1 METSGADQ
9 DDATTVELPG
19 PLGVAL
25 GATADALTRELV
37 DTAMDGAAQL
47 GVEARIVRP
56 GDDQS
61 ALGAL
66 LGIGYQGSF
75 LPIFASP
82 PRCRRII
89 WVGETL
95 RPSSEMNRGV
105 VSRVARS
112 DAMEYLRFPLRLL
125 RNAPLPGPLAR
136 ARASG
141 TIEWV
146 RARNLRDMA
155 ALAGRVDRVV
165 VTSRDRRAA
174 LAALGLDAVAIPF
187 GYAEASA
194 GPIAAPGRP
203 GRDLAIVTL
212 ARLHPRMVGRQSVV
226 HAWQE
231 DEPRLRILE
240 NVWGHERN
248 GLLRRS
254 KVVLNVSRTPG
265 DFIGLRLILA
275 LAAGAVVVTE
285 PLRDPFPFVPGEHFV
300 EATAGGLLDAARD
313 LVADEPRRRRIA
325 EAGQALL
332 TGELTIARCLGRV
345 LSA

>member
-1 METSGADQ
+1 MTQEHYANGVD
-9 DDATTVELPG
+9 LPG

-25 GATADALTRELV
+25 GPTADRLTQELV
-37 DTAMDGAAQL
+37 EAAMAGAAEL
-47 GVEARIVRP
+47 GLETRIVRP

-61 ALGAL
+61 GLGAL

-75 LPIFASP
+75 LPVFASP

-95 RPSSEMNRGV
+95 RPSSEMSRSV
-105 VSRVARS
+105 LSRVARS
-112 DAMEYLRFPLRLL
+112 GAMEYLRFPLRLL
-125 RNAPLPGPLAR
+125 RDAPLPGPLAR

-155 ALAGRVDRVV
+155 ALAGRVDRLV

-174 LAALGLDAVAIPF
+174 LAAHGLDAVAIPF
-187 GYAEASA
+187 GYAEAVA
-194 GPIAAPGRP
+194 GPIAAPAQP

-231 DEPRLRILE
+231 EEPRLRILE
-240 NVWGHERN
+240 NVWGAERN
-248 GLLRRS
+248 ALLRRS
-254 KVVLNVSRTPG
+254 KVVLNISRTPG
-265 DFIGLRLILA
+265 DFIGLRIVLA

-285 PLRDPFPFVPGEHFV
+285 PLADPFPFVPGGNFV
-300 EATAGGLLDAARD
+300 QAPVTELLDAARE
-313 LVADEPRRRRIA
+313 LIADEPRRRRIA

-332 TGELTIARCLGRV
+332 TQELPMARCLSRA

>member
-1 METSGADQ
+1 MTQ
-9 DDATTVELPG
+9 DHGVNDVDRSG
-19 PLGVAL
+19 PLGLAV
-25 GATADALTRELV
+25 GASADRLTRELV
-37 DTAMDGAAQL
+37 EAAMAGAAEL
-47 GVEARIVRP
+47 GLEARIIRP

-61 ALGAL
+61 GLGAL

-75 LPIFASP
+75 LPVFASP

-95 RPSSEMNRGV
+95 RPSSEMSRGV
-105 VSRVARS
+105 LSRVARS
-112 DAMEYLRFPLRLL
+112 GALEYLRFPLRLL
-125 RNAPLPGPLAR
+125 RDAPLPGPLAR

-155 ALAGRVDRVV
+155 ALAGRVDRLV

-174 LAALGLDAVAIPF
+174 LAGHGLDAVAIPF
-187 GYAEASA
+187 GYAEVVA
-194 GPIAAPGRP
+194 GPIAAPARP
-203 GRDLAIVTL
+203 GRDLTIVTL

-226 HAWQE
+226 DAWQE
-231 DEPRLRILE
+231 EEPGLLILE
-240 NVWGHERN
+240 NVWGAERN
-248 GLLRRS
+248 ALLRRS

-265 DFIGLRLILA
+265 DFIGLRIVLA

-285 PLRDPFPFVPGEHFV
+285 PLADPFPFVPGEHFIQAPV
-300 EATAGGLLDAARD
+300 TELLDAARE
-313 LVADEPRRRRIA
+313 LIADERRRRRIA

-332 TGELTIARCLGRV
+332 TQELPMARCLSRV